1 MFEMQVVMPESQC
14 SVENICRKLWTDNF
28 NDTPGYINYYFNNR
42 WHKSITLLSDN
53 VSMLHL
59 NPYQLSINGKETT
72 LYYIVGVCT
81 FKEYRKRGYMGT
93 LLKEAFGFM
102 YYKEL
107 PFTYLMP
114 ASEKIYKPY
123 GFTGIYPV
131 SACDMDI
138 PDISGEIPASTDIIY
153 NKLGDS
159 QKEALYCYTENKLS
173 RNFSCYASHN
183 PAYFEELNK
192 EMAACSGNI
201 VTFWEKDSLQCLGY
215 IVYMCEDFP
224 EIAESV
230 FEEKIQ
236 TDILKYFYKKNYYKI
251 KLYETYFWNIQG
263 CKAPKNYLMA
273 RIINLKAFVQGLYSG
288 KRHEL
293 WLDIEDK
300 YISGNNGKWHIIIDK
315 KSSSCQQCRGEK
327 NNKWES
333 CTIEEFGSKYLPYY
347 RYYLNEL
354 V

>member
-1 MFEMQVVMPESQC
+1 MFETQIIMPGSQNT
-14 SVENICRKLWTDNF
+14 VKNICIKLWADNF

-42 WHKSITLLSDN
+42 WHKSITFLSDSA
-53 VSMLHL
+53 SMLHL
-59 NPYQLSINGKETT
+59 NPYQININGKEIT

-81 FKEYRKRGYMGT
+81 SKEYRKRGYMDT
-93 LLKEAFGFM
+93 LLKKSLDFM
-102 YYKEL
+102 YNNKF

-131 SACDMDI
+131 STCDINITDI
-138 PDISGEIPASTDIIY
+138 RGKSSGSTDIIY
-153 NKLGDS
+153 NKLDTR
-159 QKEALYCYTENKLS
+159 QKEALCSYTENKLS
-173 RNFSCYASHN
+173 GNFSCYVVHN
-183 PAYFEELNK
+183 SGYFEELNK

-236 TDILKYFYKKNYYKI
+236 TDILYYFYNKNYYNI
-251 KLYETYFWNIQG
+251 KLYETYFWNIPG
-263 CKAPKNYLMA
+263 CSLPKNYLMA
-273 RIINLKAFVQGLYSG
+273 RIINLKTFIMGLYCV
-288 KRHEL
+288 KRQEL
-293 WLDIEDK
+293 WICIEDK

-315 KSSSCQQCRGEK
+315 ESSLCQQCSGQES
-327 NNKWES
+327 NKWEV
-333 CTIEEFGSKYLPYY
+333 CTIEEFGSRYLPYY
-347 RYYLNEL
+347 RYYLNEF

>member
-1 MFEMQVVMPESQC
+1 MFETQIIMPDSQEA
-14 SVENICRKLWTDNF
+14 VENICRKLWTDNF
-28 NDTPGYINYYFNNR
+28 SDTPDYINYYFNNR
-42 WHKSITLLSDN
+42 WNKSITFLSDN

-59 NPYQLSINGKETT
+59 NPYHIKINRKEKT

-81 FKEYRKRGYMGT
+81 FKEYRKRGYMDT
-93 LLKEAFGFM
+93 LLKEALVFM
-102 YYKEL
+102 YNKKL

-131 SACDMDI
+131 STCDMDI
-138 PDISGEIPASTDIIY
+138 PDISREMPGSTNIIY
-153 NKLGDS
+153 SMLETS

-173 RNFSCYASHN
+173 QNFSCYADHN
-183 PAYFEELNK
+183 FAYFEELNK
-192 EMAACSGNI
+192 EMAACNGNI

-236 TDILKYFYKKNYYKI
+236 MDILQYFHKKDYYKI
-251 KLYETYFWNIQG
+251 KLYETYFWNIPV
-263 CKAPKNYLMA
+263 CAEPKNYLMA
-273 RIINLKAFVQGLYSG
+273 RITDLKTFIQGLYSG
-288 KRHEL
+288 RRHEM
-293 WLDIEDK
+293 WLLIEDK

-315 KSSSCQQCRGEK
+315 KSSSCQRCSGEE
-327 NNKWES
+327 NNIWERY
-333 CTIEEFGSKYLPYY
+333 TIEEFGSKYLPCY